1 MSMTVD
7 EKAAM
12 VKAILRID
20 DDSEDALISTY
31 LNFASREILGW
42 RYSNANPENVPAEV
56 PDEYEMAQI
65 QSVING
71 YTQSGVEGQILSIEN
86 GIHRHFEYTDMVR
99 YIRNNV
105 IPIAGVL
112 RTKKSADDS
121 SDDTGG
127 DTGGTD
133 SEP

>member
-56 PDEYEMAQI
+56 PDEYEMTQVMA
-65 QSVING
+65 VIAG
-71 YTQSGVEGQILSIEN
+71 YTQSGVENQVLSVEN
-86 GIHRHFEYTDMVR
+86 GIHRHFKHTDMVAYVR
-99 YIRNNV
+99 ANVLPIVGVIRSVEAN
-105 IPIAGVL
+105 GQ
-112 RTKKSADDS
+112 S
-121 SDDTGG
+121 
-127 DTGGTD
+127 
-133 SEP
+133 